1 MTPPES
7 APESAPNTTPN
18 TTSPPPYI
26 LVVGNGRS
34 GTNWLLSM
42 LAASPLTHCRNE
54 PHDIA
59 SSPFH
64 TLPTAQEIRCNP
76 DLMADRWR
84 SFVTWTVQRMGERD
98 HRITAPKTYVHPLAQ
113 KLGVA
118 YFPVRPKIRR
128 TLKYLVP
135 SLRQA
140 EWRIPWWIGSQRSL
154 NQACGVLKIN
164 DLRAWIVRWVLET
177 QPEVPV
183 LHIVRHPGGQ
193 LNSGIR
199 RFFQDLSPTELAS
212 EQQLY
217 QGILKTAIEVD
228 PHWRPILGTESEIS
242 CLSLMEAVA
251 WFWRYN
257 NEEIYTLG
265 QSYPQYQRVV
275 YEDLA
280 QDPLSYAR
288 QVYALCGLDFT
299 LTVQAQIESGTQK
312 SMWGKL
318 SKPPAAV
325 AEAWKQKL
333 SPEYQALAQ
342 RVLAGSRMAPWWPE
356 G

>member
-1 MTPPES
+1 MNPPPTPPQS
-7 APESAPNTTPN
+7 S
-18 TTSPPPYI
+18 SRPPYI
-26 LVVGNGRS
+26 LIVGNGRS

-42 LAASPLTHCRNE
+42 LAASPETHCRNE

-64 TLPTAQEIRCNP
+64 RLPTAQEIRQNP
-76 DLMADRWR
+76 ALMADRWQ
-84 SFVTWTVQRMGERD
+84 SFVRWTVQRMGERD

-113 KLGVA
+113 QLGVA

-128 TLKYLVP
+128 ALQYAVP
-135 SLRQA
+135 ALRQA
-140 EWRIPWWIGSQRSL
+140 EWRMPWWIGSQRRL
-154 NQACGVLKIN
+154 EQACGVLKIN

-177 QPEVPV
+177 QPEVPI

-193 LNSGIR
+193 LNSGLS
-199 RFFQDLSPTELAS
+199 RFFDHLSAEELAS
-212 EQQLY
+212 EQRLY
-217 QGILKTAIEVD
+217 QGILKTAIAVD
-228 PHWRPILGTESEIS
+228 PHWRSVLGDEAKIS
-242 CLSLMEAVA
+242 QLSLLEAVA

-265 QSYPQYQRVV
+265 QAYPQYRLVV
-275 YEDLA
+275 YEQLA
-280 QDPLSYAR
+280 QDPLGYAH
-288 QVYALCGLDFT
+288 QVYDLCRLPFAPEIQT
-299 LTVQAQIESGTQK
+299 HIEQGTST

-318 SKPPAAV
+318 KKPPAAV

-333 SPEYQALAQ
+333 QPEYQALAQ
-342 RVLAGSRMAPWWPE
+342 AVLEGSQMAPWWPE